1 MSRKKDVIAR
11 TLLRGAREA
20 AEIARGARAPAR
32 VTRQLRTAATVL
44 VREPPTYDA
53 RRVRRVREQ
62 LNMSQAVFAQSLNA
76 SDATVRAWEQ
86 GKRFP
91 DGPSRRLLEL
101 AEKQPAVFE
110 TVVGLGTERARAQA

>member
-1 MSRKKDVIAR
+1 MSRKRDDFGP

-20 AEIARGARAPAR
+20 AAIARGERAPAR
-32 VTRQLRTAATVL
+32 VTRQFRTAATAL
-44 VREPPTYDA
+44 VREPPAYDA
-53 RRVRRVREQ
+53 GRVRRVRER
-62 LNMSQAVFAQSLNA
+62 LNMSQAVFARSLNA

-86 GKRFP
+86 GKRLP

-110 TVVGLGTERARAQA
+110 TVIGLGTRRALARA